1 MATLNTHWR
10 GFWNYNNGD
19 YSLSSVDS
27 TSLDFGISY
36 GYVNSMTTNDIYIT
50 FRDNTSVESFLMSL
64 PRPSIPYMIM
74 WLYIANSY
82 IDVNA
87 MTPNHLPTRGRR
99 LFELKNQN
107 PFEFHITPELV
118 EEVKAKGVILTGEHN
133 GSNSSYKML
142 FNPTY
147 TVLSEYPP
155 ATLSNLLQQGNFW
168 ERDITISWLSTYQA
182 KFEMELWQ
190 KNVKIGETITGT
202 TEKHYVIPANTFSD
216 KENALIKLR
225 VSNQQ
230 GVWTDWETKNLSLK
244 DVEATISNLIVTG
257 EYWEDDITFS
267 WQSTDQQQ
275 FKIEVW
281 KDNILQNTYT
291 GTTANRYT
299 LPKNT
304 LTAGAY
310 LIKVWV
316 GYANRFV
323 NNQSKNI
330 TLKDITPTLDNL
342 SLSGSNIDYDL
353 ILTWDS
359 TYQSKAEIEIYKGSD
374 KQDTITL
381 NQDNKYVIANNTL
394 TTGAYTF
401 KVRVAYTSTTGD
413 RWSEFK
419 SINVTLIE
427 SFPSI
432 GALQPDGIIVDK
444 NDDIRCWWTSNNQTK
459 YTLTCGDYTYSG
471 ATEKEH
477 IIPAGT
483 FKVGTYSLT
492 LKVIYVTAQGV
503 QKTESK
509 TSKFI
514 VTGKPNTP
522 TITSSD
528 LFAYNR
534 PIITWD
540 SQEQLGFK
548 CDIENSQ
555 GILVWTSDWQNGL
568 ITRIKCMDYLPNGMY
583 KAKVKIMNEFGL
595 ESDYAIKQ
603 FEINVVNG
611 REIVLSAV
619 DVEFGK
625 KLYWTNDDDYYQAF
639 YIIRNGEVIAKTTN
653 LEYYDYTCKHGESTY
668 IVRGVTGN
676 DTYKDSNLLT
686 TRLQLPYG
694 TLATI
699 SIPKECIDAELQRND
714 HTNDMS
720 HDLNSTVI
728 YLNGR
733 ENPVVVIGEHI
744 TEEYVINF
752 VSKDCD
758 KFIAM
763 CDRKETFVYRNR
775 QGKVLFLSITNP
787 RLKQDK
793 FGALYSCTGLKVD
806 YKEVIDYD

>member
-1 MATLNTHWR
+1 MAIITKEVVGTTSKSNVTVWAEWNALQPPNRRCYAKAYKSEGGPITFPQTLSGYTKCDLVLSATLTNITYK
-10 GFWNYNNGD
+10 G
-19 YSLSSVDS
+19 YSGSGIGLSLGGRVFQSTGSTTLQNVTPS
-27 TSLDFGISY
+27 TSIACGTFG
-36 GYVNSMTTNDIYIT
+36 NANQEIT
-50 FRDNTSVESFLMSL
+50 SLNLPESTK
-64 PRPSIPYMIM
+64 IE
-74 WLYIANSY
+74 
-82 IDVNA
+82 
-87 MTPNHLPTRGRR
+87 
-99 LFELKNQN
+99 ELW
-107 PFEFHITPELV
+107 
-118 EEVKAKGVILTGEHN
+118 LTGNAKYVYTFEI
-133 GSNSSYKML
+133 GD
-142 FNPTY
+142 PT
-147 TVLSEYPP
+147 VE
-155 ATLSNLLQQGNFW
+155 NLTYQGNFW
-168 ERDITISWLSTYQA
+168 ERPIIVNWRSQNQA
-182 KFEMELWQ
+182 GYEYELYYNNN
-190 KNVKIGETITGT
+190 KVKSGTGNKETTFT
-202 TEKHYVIPANTFSD
+202 IPANTFTGTLPASV
-216 KENALIKLR
+216 R
-225 VSNQQ
+225 VRTYNVDDEGNKYYSNWSEQSI
-230 GVWTDWETKNLSLK
+230 SLK
-244 DVEATISNLIVTG
+244 DIEATISNLIVTG

-281 KDNILQNTYT
+281 KENSLQHTYT

-310 LIKVWV
+310 LFKVWV

-330 TLKDITPTLDNL
+330 TLKDIIPTLDHL

-381 NQDNKYVIANNTL
+381 NQENKYVIANNTL

-419 SINVTLIE
+419 QLNVTLVE
-427 SFPSI
+427 TAASI
-432 GALQPDGIIVDK
+432 GALQPDGAVRDK
-444 NDDIRCWWTSNNQTK
+444 DKDIEVWWTSQNQTK
-459 YTLTCGDYTYSG
+459 YILKVGSYTYSG
-471 ATEKEH
+471 GTEKSH
-477 IIPAGT
+477 IVPAGT
-483 FKVGTYSLT
+483 FTDTGECLISLE
-492 LKVIYVTAQGV
+492 VIYVTPHQV
-503 QKTESK
+503 EKKTEKK
-509 TSKFI
+509 TRFI
-514 VTGKPNTP
+514 LAGKPSMP
-522 TITSSD
+522 TITSGSQY
-528 LFAYNR
+528 AYNR

-540 SQEQLGFK
+540 SVGQKGFI
-548 CDIENSQ
+548 CIIEDTDNKV
-555 GILVWTSDWQNGL
+555 VWSSDWQNGL
-568 ITRIKCMDYLPNGMY
+568 INRIKCMKYLENGIY
-583 KAKVKIMNEFGL
+583 KAKVQIMNNTL
-595 ESDYAIKQ
+595 EKSEIAVAQ
-603 FEINVVNG
+603 FTIQANEAVNINLLI
-611 REIVLSAV
+611 E
-619 DVEFGK
+619 DVEYGK
-625 KLYWTNDDDYYQAF
+625 KLLWANQDDYYQAF

-699 SIPKECIDAELQRND
+699 SIPKDCIDAELQRND
-714 HTNDMS
+714 HSNDMS

-733 ENPVVVIGEHI
+733 ENPVVIIGEHI

-752 VSKDCD
+752 VSQDSA

-793 FGALYSCTGLKVD
+793 FGAIYSCTGLKVD

>member
-1 MATLNTHWR
+1 MAIITKEVVGTTSKSNVTVWAEWNALQPPNRRCYAKAHKSEGGSITFPQPLYGYTKCDLVLSATITNSTYKGYSGSGIGLSLGGRLFQSTGSTTLQNVTP
-10 GFWNYNNGD
+10 
-19 YSLSSVDS
+19 S
-27 TSLDFGISY
+27 TSIACGTFG
-36 GYVNSMTTNDIYIT
+36 NANQEIT
-50 FRDNTSVESFLMSL
+50 SLNLPESTK
-64 PRPSIPYMIM
+64 IE
-74 WLYIANSY
+74 
-82 IDVNA
+82 
-87 MTPNHLPTRGRR
+87 
-99 LFELKNQN
+99 ELW
-107 PFEFHITPELV
+107 
-118 EEVKAKGVILTGEHN
+118 LTGNAKYVYTFEI
-133 GSNSSYKML
+133 GD
-142 FNPTY
+142 PT
-147 TVLSEYPP
+147 VE
-155 ATLSNLLQQGNFW
+155 NLTYQGNFW
-168 ERDITISWLSTYQA
+168 ERDIIVNWRSQNQA
-182 KFEMELWQ
+182 GYEYELYYNNN
-190 KNVKIGETITGT
+190 KVKSGTGNKETTFT
-202 TEKHYVIPANTFSD
+202 IPANTFKGTLPASV
-216 KENALIKLR
+216 R
-225 VSNQQ
+225 VRTYNVDDEDNKYYSNWSEQ
-230 GVWTDWETKNLSLK
+230 SIALK
-244 DVEATISNLIVTG
+244 DIEATISNLIVTG

-281 KDNILQNTYT
+281 KDNILQHTYT

-310 LIKVWV
+310 LFKVWV

-330 TLKDITPTLDNL
+330 TLKDITPTLDHL

-381 NQDNKYVIANNTL
+381 NQENKYVIANNTL

-603 FEINVVNG
+603 FEINVVDG
-611 REIVLSAV
+611 IEIVLGTE

-625 KLYWTNDDDYYQAF
+625 KLYWTNENDIYNAF
-639 YIIRNGEVIAKTTN
+639 YIIRNGEVMAKTTN

-676 DTYKDSNLLT
+676 DTYKDSNILT
-686 TRLQLPYG
+686 TRVQLPYG

-699 SIPKECIDAELQRND
+699 SMPKDCIDAELQRND

-752 VSKDCD
+752 VSQDSD

-793 FGALYSCTGLKVD
+793 FGAIYSCTGLKVD

>member
-1 MATLNTHWR
+1 MAIITKEVVGTTSKSNVTVWAEWNALQPPNRRCYAKAHKSEGGSITFPQPLSGYTKCELVLSATITNSTYKGYSGSGIGLSLGGRLFQSTGSTTLQNVTP
-10 GFWNYNNGD
+10 
-19 YSLSSVDS
+19 S
-27 TSLDFGISY
+27 TSIACGTFG
-36 GYVNSMTTNDIYIT
+36 NANQEIT
-50 FRDNTSVESFLMSL
+50 SLNLPESTK
-64 PRPSIPYMIM
+64 IE
-74 WLYIANSY
+74 
-82 IDVNA
+82 
-87 MTPNHLPTRGRR
+87 
-99 LFELKNQN
+99 ELW
-107 PFEFHITPELV
+107 
-118 EEVKAKGVILTGEHN
+118 LTGNAKYVYTFEI
-133 GSNSSYKML
+133 GD
-142 FNPTY
+142 PT
-147 TVLSEYPP
+147 VE
-155 ATLSNLLQQGNFW
+155 NLTYQGNFW
-168 ERDITISWLSTYQA
+168 ERPIIVNWRSQNQA
-182 KFEMELWQ
+182 GYEYELYYNNN
-190 KNVKIGETITGT
+190 KVKSGTGNKETTFT
-202 TEKHYVIPANTFSD
+202 IPANTFTGTLPASV
-216 KENALIKLR
+216 R
-225 VSNQQ
+225 VRTYNVDDEGNKYYSNWSEQSI
-230 GVWTDWETKNLSLK
+230 SLK
-244 DVEATISNLIVTG
+244 DIEATISNLIVTG

-281 KDNILQNTYT
+281 KDNILQHTYT

-359 TYQSKAEIEIYKGSD
+359 TYQSKVEIEIYKGSD

-381 NQDNKYVIANNTL
+381 NQENKYVIANNTL

-603 FEINVVNG
+603 FEINVVDG
-611 REIVLSAV
+611 IEIVLGTE

-625 KLYWTNDDDYYQAF
+625 KLYWTNENDIYNAF
-639 YIIRNGEVIAKTTN
+639 YIIRNGEVMAKTTN

-676 DTYKDSNLLT
+676 DTYKDSNILT
-686 TRLQLPYG
+686 TRVQLPYG

-699 SIPKECIDAELQRND
+699 SMPNDCIDAELQRND

-752 VSKDCD
+752 VSQDSD